1 MGTGMK
7 PDQDLEQY
15 RNVMTPPG
23 TFEEGFSWASV
34 IGAVFIGVLMVPG
47 SMYMSLLAGV
57 GVGPAA
63 KWVTV
68 LLFME
73 VAKRAH
79 QSLRKA
85 QIFTLFYMAGAVLAT
100 PFEGLLYSQFF
111 VQSQA
116 AIGQGMTELIPRWFA
131 PSDPAVLA
139 TRNFFQLAWLP
150 AIGLVIFKTIISRI
164 DNSVLSFGL
173 FKLASDVEKL
183 PFPMAPIGAQ
193 GIMAL
198 SEDIDQKDGTPNT
211 WRWRVFAI
219 GGAIGLGFGFLYLG
233 IPTLSSAILGTTI
246 QMFPIPFADWTGR
259 TQDFL
264 PAVAT
269 GLSFDLGALMVGMVL
284 PYWAVVGTFAGLI
297 VTCAL
302 NPLLYATGTLRA
314 WTPGDGTVETLF
326 KNTVDFYFSFGLG
339 LSLAIAGIGLAS
351 VTGGLRKLRQFRR
364 DPNAVVV
371 PKGRGDIAL
380 PVVGVVY
387 VVSTLLYIVVCGAL
401 IGWHKGVM
409 VVLIVYGF
417 VYTPIIS
424 YVTARLEGMVGQA
437 LSIPLVREAGMILS
451 GYRGVACWFLPFPIH
466 NYGVHTVF
474 YREAELTGTKFTS
487 IWKTE
492 AVLVPF
498 IVLTSILFAQFI
510 WSMGPIPS
518 TNYPYA
524 NTIWE
529 LQARNQTL
537 MYSSTMGG
545 YSQFQEAFKPTFIGV
560 GLVVGLGVFAA
571 LKAMS
576 APVLLLY
583 GAVMGLNQ
591 TMPHVVIP
599 HLIGALLGRYYFQ
612 KRFGDKWRQYVPV
625 LTAGYF
631 CGAGLITIFC
641 VGVMFLSKSVFTM
654 PY

>member
-1 MGTGMK
+1 MFGK
-7 PDQDLEQY
+7 PDKDIERY
-15 RNVMTPPG
+15 RNLMTPPG

-34 IGAVFIGVLMVPG
+34 IGAIFIGVLMVPG
-47 SMYMSLLAGV
+47 SMYMGLLAGV

-79 QSLRKA
+79 QDLRKA
-85 QIFTLFYMAGAVLAT
+85 QMFTLFYMAGAVMAT
-100 PFEGLLYSQFF
+100 PFEGLIYAQFF

-116 AIGQGMTELIPRWFA
+116 AIGQGMVELIPRWYA
-131 PSDPAVLA
+131 PTDPHVLA
-139 TRNFFQLAWLP
+139 ERNFLQAAWLP
-150 AIGLVIFKTIISRI
+150 AVGLVVFKEIISRI

-198 SEDIDQKDGTPNT
+198 SEDLEEKERTTTG
-211 WRWRVFAI
+211 WRWRVFSI
-219 GGAIGLGFGFLYLG
+219 GGALGLVSGFLYLG
-233 IPTLSSAILGTTI
+233 LPTLSSALLGKTI
-246 QMFPIPFADWTGR
+246 QMFPIPFSDWTGR
-259 TQDFL
+259 TQDAL

-269 GLSFDLGALMVGMVL
+269 GLSYDFGALMIGMVM
-284 PYWAVVGTFAGLI
+284 PFWAVIGAFGGLI
-297 VTCAL
+297 VTFVL
-302 NPLLYATGTLRA
+302 NPILYHANLLPS
-314 WTPGDGTVETLF
+314 WVPGDSTVETLF

-339 LSLAIAGIGLAS
+339 VSLAIAVIGLAS
-351 VTGGLRKLRQFRR
+351 VFGGLRKLRLFKA
-364 DPNAVVV
+364 DPNAVIV
-371 PKGRGDIAL
+371 PKGRGDIPF
-380 PVVGVVY
+380 PVIGLVY
-387 VVSTLLYIVVCGAL
+387 IVSTFLYILVCGVL
-401 IGWHKGVM
+401 IDWHKGVM
-409 VVLIVYGF
+409 LVLVIYGF
-417 VYTPIIS
+417 LYTPIIS

-451 GYRGVACWFLPFPIH
+451 GYKGVACWFLPFPIH

-498 IVLTSILFAQFI
+498 IILSSILFAQFI

-518 TNYPYA
+518 PNFPYA
-524 NTIWE
+524 DTIWE
-529 LQARNQTL
+529 LNARNQTL
-537 MYSSTMGG
+537 LYSSTVGG
-545 YSQFQEAFKPTFIGV
+545 YSQFREAFKPGLIGIGMMA
-560 GLVVGLGVFAA
+560 GLALFAV
-571 LKAMS
+571 LKAVS
-576 APVLLLY
+576 APTLLLY

-591 TMPHVVIP
+591 TIPHTVIP
-599 HLIGALLGRYYFQ
+599 QFIGAMIGRFYFE
-612 KRFGDKWRQYVPV
+612 KKFGANWRQYVPV
-625 LTAGYF
+625 LSAGYF
-631 CGAGLITIFC
+631 CGAGLITIFSI
-641 VGVMFLSKSVFTM
+641 GVMFLSKSVFKV